1 MFHRECFI
9 SDTLPERSIAMD
21 KRKVIATVTVV
32 LVLIAACV
40 IFIPIKREINQ
51 DFTCYA
57 CHQDDPAYREE
68 VTVNFTGTYVD
79 YLFLTDRFE
88 GYIDVSDFAYLNED
102 FLPDNARPLELNLSE
117 VPDLVNYMVYSK
129 PGIAHYS
136 IEIRAS
142 LQAAEDLSAFRL
154 GYFVPDTVGNGS
166 RIMKVVLS
174 YPEWQSWEETLSSSY
189 PG

>member
-1 MFHRECFI
+1 
-9 SDTLPERSIAMD
+9 MD
-21 KRKVIATVTVV
+21 KRKRIAVIAVV
-32 LVLIAACV
+32 LALIAAGM

-57 CHQDDPAYREE
+57 CHQDDPDYREE

-79 YLFLTDRFE
+79 YLFLTDRFK

-102 FLPDNARPLELNLSE
+102 FLPDNSRPLELSLSDT
-117 VPDLVNYMVYSK
+117 PALVNYMVYSK

-142 LQAAEDLSAFRL
+142 LQAAENLSTFRL
-154 GYFVPDTVGNGS
+154 GYFVPDTVGNDS
-166 RIMKVVLS
+166 RTMKVVMS
-174 YPEWQSWEETLSSSY
+174 YPQWQSWEECLT
-189 PG
+189 PFG